1 MNKTLWYKLAV
12 LNLAIVAFLGL
23 CLRYNQVYYIPFIDQ
38 KNLLHSHSHF
48 AFAGWIGFLL
58 NVLIIDKF
66 LKGFETNAKRWN
78 NYLLISSV
86 VNYGM
91 MISFILQGY
100 KGISILFSTASLFV
114 SYYFAYTV
122 WKDLNRQPYLA
133 NPNSDRSTNFPQR
146 FVKAALFFL
155 VISSIGPYVL
165 AYLTIIGNTHAF
177 MNHNALYWFLHFQY
191 NGFFSFTILALL
203 LHNLQKFPL
212 NQSYLSTFYYLIV
225 TACIPAYFLTFLWKG
240 ILIPVLINNIVT
252 AILLI
257 GAVTSFLLFVFKNFS
272 VFQLRY
278 KNISALLIFISLSA
292 YTLKV
297 LLQAVTAF
305 PALSHLVF
313 GYRSIVVGYLHLIF
327 LIFVSL
333 FLLTE
338 LSARQIINTKYSGAK
353 VAMLSFTFFALMNE
367 LLLGLQGFSAVFDV
381 ELPNLYPALFYN
393 SIFLFGSAAALA
405 FIAFRFGMANTSKEF
420 AGNARLHF

>member
-1 MNKTLWYKLAV
+1 MNKALWYKLAV
-12 LNLAIVAFLGL
+12 LNLALVAFLGV

-38 KNLLHSHSHF
+38 KNLLHAHSHF

-66 LKGFETNAKRWN
+66 LNGFETHPKRWT
-78 NYLLISSV
+78 NYLLILSV

-91 MISFILQGY
+91 MISFLIQGY
-100 KGISILFSTASLFV
+100 KSSSIIFSTATLFM
-114 SYYFAYTV
+114 SYYFAYVV
-122 WKDLNRQPYLA
+122 WKDLNIRQRITEASSGTIFRY
-133 NPNSDRSTNFPQR
+133 PQR
-146 FVKAALFFL
+146 FVKAALVFL
-155 VISSIGPYVL
+155 VISSFGPYVL

-191 NGFFSFTILALL
+191 NGFFNFTILGLL
-203 LHNLQKFPL
+203 LLNLQKFHL
-212 NQSYLSTFYYLIV
+212 NQRYLKGFYYLV
-225 TACIPAYFLTFLWKG
+225 LVACIPAYFLTFLWQG
-240 ILIPVLINNIVT
+240 IFVPVLINNIIT
-252 AILLI
+252 AVLLL
-257 GAVTSFLLFVFKNFS
+257 GAAVCFLLFAYKNLAAIK
-272 VFQLRY
+272 LRY

-297 LLQAVTAF
+297 VLQAVTAF

-327 LIFVSL
+327 LIYISL

-338 LSARQIINTKYSGAK
+338 LSSKQIINTKFAASKIAIL
-353 VAMLSFTFFALMNE
+353 AFAFFALMNE

-393 SIFLFGSAAALA
+393 SVLLFGSAAGLA
-405 FIAFRFGMANTSKEF
+405 VVVFRFGRLANPPDLRT
-420 AGNARLHF
+420 RL